1 MHKDVLRALETGMLA
16 EIGLLA
22 FVLAFGLIL
31 LYTFT
36 RPHRFRQAAKQ
47 MPLNDDPLRVLAD
60 SDEPPTA
67 YPNHHEPHPA

>member
-22 FVLAFGLIL
+22 FVLAFGLVL

-36 RPHRFRQAAKQ
+36 RPRRFRQAAKQ
-47 MPLNDDPLRVLAD
+47 MPLNDDPLLALT
-60 SDEPPTA
+60 EP
-67 YPNHHEPHPA
+67 E